1 MMHPAEEHLHDFVD
15 GALSSEEEARVE
27 VHLAD
32 CSLCAGTVVAIRGL
46 RRAARELGAR
56 EPAAPN
62 LWPRIEAGI
71 RRSSR
76 LPSDDLTHS
85 RRVHPD
91 PRAPSG
97 WWGRLPGKAA
107 AVLLLAAASSG
118 TAYLMVRGPG
128 GDFREPGTQHIPAV
142 EEGVTAHFASS
153 PSEEVEA
160 AYEPTIRELRQLLD
174 EGRDRLQPE
183 TLEVLEEAMRVID
196 EALREAGEALDADP
210 ANPWARRSLTG
221 VYEKKVQLLVLA
233 ARLAPGT

>member
-1 MMHPAEEHLHDFVD
+1 MTHPAEEHLHDFVD
-15 GALSSEEEARVE
+15 GVLSPEEAARVE
-27 VHLAD
+27 VHLAE
-32 CSLCAGTVVAIRGL
+32 CSFCAGTVAAIRSL
-46 RRAARELGAR
+46 RRAALEFGAR

-71 RRSSR
+71 LRSSR
-76 LPSDDLTHS
+76 LPSDDLS
-85 RRVHPD
+85 RRRMVPPD
-91 PRAPSG
+91 FRSPSG

-107 AVLLLAAASSG
+107 AVLLLVAASSG
-118 TAYLMVRGPG
+118 TAYLLVRGLS
-128 GDFREPGTQHIPAV
+128 GDFREPGAQHIPAV
-142 EEGVTAHFASS
+142 EEGVTAHFAST
-153 PSEEVEA
+153 PSEEVGA
-160 AYEPTIRELRQLLD
+160 AYEPTIRELRQFLD

-183 TLEVLEEAMRVID
+183 TLEVLEEAMRVIE